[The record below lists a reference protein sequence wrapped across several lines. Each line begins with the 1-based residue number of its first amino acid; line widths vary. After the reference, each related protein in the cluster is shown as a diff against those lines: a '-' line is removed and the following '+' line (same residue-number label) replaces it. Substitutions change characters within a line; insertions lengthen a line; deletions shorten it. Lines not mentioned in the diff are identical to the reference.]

1 MTIFREQCSLILD
14 RNTIVP
20 TSDGFVGTFIPVNPD
35 TIKWLTCLEG
45 FFFTSE
51 RTLMAHGYDT
61 VPIEVGPVS
70 YDFKNLSAEQRLK
83 RLYETPMDKIGL
95 VFSNVDPVFENVNKT
110 LIGYSFTIKFRG
122 LLKEY
127 ALALF
132 SSDQPFILSAKAL
145 SDDLSINGNVYK
157 YVTNILGLELLKLN
171 ELEMGISETI
181 LEKCK
186 SITDQVSNNQF
197 NKKSIDVSK
206 FITDEIS
213 LGNVD
218 LESVIKLNIAA
229 GNGIDFNSDVS
240 PEVVESNLK
249 RQIGIDINE
258 CFELLEGYIA
268 GDVSLMRD
276 ALADKRITLN
286 GFQPILPFSLIED
299 YRSAVN
305 NNFTRF
311 DSTLERALETQE
323 KYADLNVK
331 TEITQVSLKGK
342 EQTEVYYVNKVME
355 ECTDINGETYSKG
368 KWVKSKY
375 FNNDKFKDYV
385 GLLADTDV
393 HNKAENITRRYQE
406 IRALIQKLMNH
417 LDDSY
422 MQAKANLTD

>member
-20 TSDGFVGTFIPVNPD
+20 TSDGFVGTFIPVNLK
-35 TIKWLTCLEG
+35 TVKWLDHLKTFLEQ
-45 FFFTSE
+45 SKN
-51 RTLMAHGYDT
+51 LN
-61 VPIEVGPVS
+61 VPILVEVGPYS
-70 YDFKNLSAEQRLK
+70 NILGYEDLSINEKLKLHGITNLDRVGVVLSK
-83 RLYETPMDKIGL
+83 
-95 VFSNVDPVFENVNKT
+95 FEMNEIT
-110 LIGYSFTIKFRG
+110 YSFEIAFNMIG
-122 LLKEY
+122 HLSNEAIDQLLSHE
-127 ALALF
+127 
-132 SSDQPFILSAKAL
+132 SFILSAKTLTNDHARGG
-145 SDDLSINGNVYK
+145 DVYK
-157 YVTNILGLELLKLN
+157 DVTKVIGLQLLKA
-171 ELEMGISETI
+171 EDLEIPVPEEI
-181 LEKCK
+181 IEKCK
-186 SITDQVSNNQF
+186 SVTKSTNLPDYKI
-197 NKKSIDVSK
+197 SIDVSK

-229 GNGIDFNSDVS
+229 GNGIDFNSDVH

-299 YRSAVN
+299 YRSAVD

-311 DSTLERALETQE
+311 DSTLERALETQG

-393 HNKAENITRRYQE
+393 HSKAENITRRYQE
-406 IRALIQKLMNH
+406 TRALIKKLMNH

-422 MQAKANLTD
+422 TQAIGKLTD